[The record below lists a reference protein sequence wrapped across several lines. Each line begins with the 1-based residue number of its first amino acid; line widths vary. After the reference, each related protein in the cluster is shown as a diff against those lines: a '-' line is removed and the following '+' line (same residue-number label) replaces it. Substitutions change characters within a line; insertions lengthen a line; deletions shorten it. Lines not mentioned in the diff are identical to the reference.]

1 MQYYYMSKRI
11 LSISSIINR
20 KNTVIF
26 NRYVPGSGVGAT
38 SISVRRAKMIKATR
52 TSAKPAI
59 SPPVGPA
66 SSMTFNGL
74 SYIQYDNNNA
84 FDIGT
89 NDFTIEWFQY
99 FTGVQSFPRP
109 FSIGSYSSELISIA
123 VSYEGVTY
131 FWHNG
136 NPRVIYNENPPTNVW
151 SHIAIVGSG
160 GNQVKIYLN
169 GELKETLSFSYN
181 FNTTGNVPLTI
192 GNETDPSIS
201 ANFSGQI
208 TNFRWV
214 IGTQVYTSNFT
225 PPNTPLTNITGT
237 QLLLL
242 ATDGT
247 NIAKDYSDN
256 NRTPTNVNV
265 VSSTNT
271 PF

>member
-1 MQYYYMSKRI
+1 MSKRI

-52 TSAKPAI
+52 TSAKQAI
-59 SPPVGPA
+59 SPPAGPA

-99 FTGVQSFPRP
+99 FTSGPPFPRV
-109 FSIGSYSSELISIA
+109 FAIGSYPNTSIG
-123 VSYEGVTY
+123 VSIEGVTY
-131 FWHNG
+131 FWYN
-136 NPRVIYNENPPTNVW
+136 NSPNIVIQNMPENQW
-151 SHIAIVGSG
+151 AHIAIVGSG
-160 GNQVKIYLN
+160 GTSITVYLN
-169 GELKETLSFSYN
+169 GVAETTISSSYN
-181 FNTTGNVPLTI
+181 IDTTGSDKLTI
-192 GNETDPSIS
+192 GNETDPSEQ
-201 ANFSGQI
+201 ANFLGQI

-214 IGTQVYTSNFT
+214 TGTQVYTSNFT
-225 PPNTPLTNITGT
+225 PPIAPLSNISGT